1 MFWRVVWF
9 YFDLDCL
16 FNSDQLERL
25 QSGWQLSLSF
35 FERERERERH
45 LYLPQLGIEPATC
58 VCSLTGN

>member
-35 FERERERERH
+35 FERERERER
-45 LYLPQLGIEPATC
+45 EASVPAP
-58 VCSLTGN
+58 TGN